1 MYPYSFGADFDSA
14 PLGEVKLLEGLQF
27 REFGLAIPKEL
38 ARIIAD
44 KGPTRSVK
52 GSVSVASNLLC
63 RRKNVGIE
71 VEYGDAGMIDLD
83 MVCQMALKKQR

>member
-44 KGPTRSVK
+44 KGRS
-52 GSVSVASNLLC
+52 A
-63 RRKNVGIE
+63 
-71 VEYGDAGMIDLD
+71 
-83 MVCQMALKKQR
+83 Q